1 MGLHDA
7 YVVCVLRVDIIH
19 MIRRADVVI
28 CAFST
33 SDWRFNIIENT
44 DLLNYISV
52 ARGVL
57 GMLKG
62 VENGDLPVQLVTAAF
77 GQHSGTVRPQPCYSL
92 VAAVGSNYADI
103 PSNMPQQPLPERPKD
118 ALPFSEVLGLVRVA
132 MWR

>member
-1 MGLHDA
+1 MN
-7 YVVCVLRVDIIH
+7 VVVAVAARRRSERPKAVCNGDWGWDCMMRMWFAFCVWIYIH

-62 VENGDLPVQLVTAAF
+62 VENGDLPVIPVYNPRTITRQ
-77 GQHSGTVRPQPCYSL
+77 RPACRLLSC
-92 VAAVGSNYADI
+92 
-103 PSNMPQQPLPERPKD
+103 R
-118 ALPFSEVLGLVRVA
+118 
-132 MWR
+132 